1 LWKLNL
7 RLATMK
13 IVFVMCC
20 ATNLHKRKRE
30 KSNDKHIKLTKTTR
44 GLERRRKNASENG
57 HYDK

>member
-1 LWKLNL
+1 MLT
-7 RLATMK
+7 R
-13 IVFVMCC
+13 
-20 ATNLHKRKRE
+20 REEE